1 MMNAKVRD
9 EHRRVVF
16 VWKHVLVPH
25 DIAIVHHQILT
36 VPLKGRTRLFSPLRI
51 RCAMVVQVSI
61 VHTLSHPM
69 QKGFHEGHAIHNGII
84 MFQIVHFHIE
94 AFHHTSRGG
103 GQSITRGAKHELIR
117 WQQIKNVDPRVR

>member
-16 VWKHVLVPH
+16 VWKHVLVPC
-25 DIAIVHHQILT
+25 DIAIVDHQILA
-36 VPLKGRTRLFSPLRI
+36 VSLKGRTRLFSILRI
-51 RCAMVVQVSI
+51 RCAMVVLVTI

-69 QKGFHEGHAIHNGII
+69 QKSFHKGHAIHNGRIL
-84 MFQIVHFHIE
+84 FQIVHFHIE
-94 AFHHTSRGG
+94 AKDLTSRGG
-103 GQSITRGAKHELIR
+103 GHSITRGAKHELIR